1 MKLMLEQLLLH
12 VRLNS
17 LYIYNCVCSLMLP
30 GSNKIGGAITGAH
43 EGVVFSVTALED
55 GSLMSGGGK
64 DRLIK
69 TWDLKEKSEVSSM
82 EVITGLLHCRVKRSY
97 GERLMKLFDMR
108 DVLTLL
114 LLNLGC

>member
-1 MKLMLEQLLLH
+1 M
-12 VRLNS
+12 
-17 LYIYNCVCSLMLP
+17 
-30 GSNKIGGAITGAH
+30 TGAH

-82 EVITGLLHCRVKRSY
+82 EVITGILHCRVKKDY
-97 GERLMKLFDMR
+97 GERFMKHFDI
-108 DVLTLL
+108 LIL

>member
-1 MKLMLEQLLLH
+1 M
-12 VRLNS
+12 
-17 LYIYNCVCSLMLP
+17 
-30 GSNKIGGAITGAH
+30 TGAH

-82 EVITGLLHCRVKRSY
+82 EVITGLLHCREKKI
-97 GERLMKLFDMR
+97 MKLFDMQCINPF
-108 DVLTLL
+108 VAKSW
-114 LLNLGC
+114 LLN